1 MNFPSYKLIAVVLA
15 VIVAA
20 TDQFTKNAILDLFP
34 KEGMSQ
40 AVTSF
45 FNLVLVY
52 NHGISFGMFNHA
64 PVETQPLIF
73 IAVAATITTAL
84 IIWLLRTRSRLI
96 VNALGM
102 IIGGAI
108 GNGIDRALHGA
119 VIDFI
124 DFYVTW
130 GATPHHWPSF
140 NVADSAIVCG
150 VGLLFI
156 DSLAF
161 DKKNPQE

>member
-1 MNFPSYKLIAVVLA
+1 MNFLKFKWVAVVLA
-15 VIVAA
+15 IIIVVV
-20 TDQFTKNAILDLFP
+20 DQITKNAILQKFP
-34 KEGMSQ
+34 AEGMSQ
-40 AVTSF
+40 AITSF

-52 NHGISFGMFNHA
+52 NHGISFGLFNRA
-64 PVETQPLIF
+64 PVDIQPLIF
-73 IAVAATITTAL
+73 IAVAVIITSIL
-84 IIWLLRTRSRLI
+84 IVWLCRTQSRLI
-96 VNALGM
+96 ITALGLV
-102 IIGGAI
+102 IGGAI

-124 DFYVTW
+124 DVYVTI
-130 GATPHHWPSF
+130 GATPYHWPAF

>member
-1 MNFPSYKLIAVVLA
+1 MNFPSFKLIAVVLA
-15 VIVAA
+15 IIVVAV
-20 TDQFTKNAILDLFP
+20 DQYTKNTILDMFHA
-34 KEGMSQ
+34 EGMSQ

-52 NHGISFGMFNHA
+52 NHGISFGLFNRA
-64 PVETQPLIF
+64 PVDTQPLIF
-73 IAVAATITTAL
+73 LGIAATITIVL
-84 IIWLLRTRSRLI
+84 VVWLLRTRSRLI
-96 VNALGM
+96 VTALGL

-108 GNGIDRALHGA
+108 GNGIDRAVHGA

-124 DFYVTW
+124 DVYVTW
-130 GATPHHWPSF
+130 GGVPYHWPSF